1 MRNKGKERRK
11 PEGRRENEPLSRIDI
26 ITSVSGIII
35 ASLVMVAA
43 FDTLSNGSASLGG
56 ALLVGGIAVGLAP
69 ILNALW
75 SRNR

>member
-11 PEGRRENEPLSRIDI
+11 QEGHQENEPLSRIDI
-26 ITSVSGIII
+26 ITSAGGIII
-35 ASLVMVAA
+35 ASLVIAAA
-43 FDTLSNGSASLGG
+43 FDTIFKGSASLGV

-69 ILNALW
+69 ILNAFW